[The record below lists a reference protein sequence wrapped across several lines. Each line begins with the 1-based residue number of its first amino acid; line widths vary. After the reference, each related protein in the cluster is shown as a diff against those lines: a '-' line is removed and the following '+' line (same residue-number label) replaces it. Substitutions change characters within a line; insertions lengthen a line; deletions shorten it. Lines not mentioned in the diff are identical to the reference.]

1 MGVFVNREGD
11 PVRGTMSWE
20 SHPRSI
26 GEKSRFKL
34 LETAE
39 TDCILA
45 YNGTVIEGDSVIA
58 LCRDNALRVH
68 SIADITS
75 GYDNA
80 PQRIS
85 LLPDS
90 SEAGDRHSLP
100 LGMSINPYG
109 VVVPNPKRDAIMTM
123 VNWKVKSEQ
132 PAKEDELDRD
142 ATEQQAPLQPSSNE
156 TRSIS
161 SASAF
166 SPPATPESTPASE
179 LTSHVRSTSSTTSLS
194 IIETLIWTS
203 DTVKVLASDS
213 WVVKANNIL
222 HEGTPEASERVSKIV
237 EEERKKA
244 KRGEVDGDRVSTS
257 FSDPPG
263 NDAER
268 FWPGR
273 AYSGYAIHVCT
284 IGVYQTASCI
294 IR

>member
-1 MGVFVNREGD
+1 M
-11 PVRGTMSWE
+11 
-20 SHPRSI
+20 
-26 GEKSRFKL
+26 
-34 LETAE
+34 
-39 TDCILA
+39 
-45 YNGTVIEGDSVIA
+45 GTVIEGDSVIA

-85 LLPDS
+85 LLSES

-109 VVVPNPKRDAIMTM
+109 LVVPNPKRDAIMTM
-123 VNWKVKSEQ
+123 VNWNVKPELR
-132 PAKEDELDRD
+132 AVGEDAHSDT
-142 ATEQQAPLQPSSNE
+142 AEQQTALQPSSNE
-156 TRSIS
+156 THSIS

-166 SPPATPESTPASE
+166 SPPATPEATPVPE
-179 LTSHVRSTSSTTSLS
+179 PTSLVKSTSSGTSLS
-194 IIETLIWTS
+194 IIETLIWTI

-213 WVVKANNIL
+213 WVVKANTIL
-222 HEGTPEASERVSKIV
+222 NEGTPEASERVSKIV
-237 EEERKKA
+237 EEERKRA

-257 FSDPPG
+257 FSYSPG
-263 NDAER
+263 TDADR
-268 FWPGR
+268 SWPGR

-284 IGVYQTASCI
+284 IGVYQTASRI